1 MSRIEQIEAFI
12 AVVDEAGFSAAAE
25 RLGIAKSMV
34 SRRVSE
40 LERRLG
46 VQLLQRTTRRQ
57 SLTHAGREFYPRAS
71 QVIADLDEAED
82 LVGHAHGRISGRI
95 RLALPLVFGASQLAA
110 PLSRFMREHPKI
122 ELDIDL
128 SDRMVDMIADGVD
141 LAIRIGDLE
150 DSNLIARKLAQVH
163 FAVCASPAHLA
174 EHGTPRHPS
183 DLADYEVLV
192 YSNVAVGRQW
202 SWDIDGQRV
211 SPRVRHR
218 LSANNGEFLAAV
230 ASHDCGFVAGPLA
243 YLKGFI
249 ERGELVPVLEQY
261 PQRVVG
267 MYTVYPPGRLVSRR
281 VKLLSDALYAYFAER
296 DI

>member
-1 MSRIEQIEAFI
+1 MSRLEQIEAFI
-12 AVVDEAGFSAAAE
+12 AVVDESGFSAAAE

-34 SRRVSE
+34 SRRVGE

-57 SLTHAGREFYPRAS
+57 SLTHAGREFYPRAR
-71 QVIADLDEAED
+71 QVVADLDEAED
-82 LVGHAHGRISGRI
+82 LVGDVHGQLSGRI
-95 RLALPLVFGASQLAA
+95 RLALPLVFGVSQLAE
-110 PLSRFMREHPKI
+110 PISRFMREHPEI

-128 SDRMVDMIADGVD
+128 SDRMVDMIADAVD
-141 LAIRIGDLE
+141 LAIRIGNLE

-163 FAVCASPAHLA
+163 FAVCASPSFLAAHGA
-174 EHGTPRHPS
+174 PAHPS
-183 DLADYEVLV
+183 DLADREVLV

-202 SWDIDGQRV
+202 SWEIDGQRV

-230 ASHDCGFVAGPLA
+230 ASRDCGFVAGPLA

-249 ERGELVPVLEQY
+249 DRAELIPVLEQY
-261 PQRVVG
+261 SQPVVG
-267 MYTVYPPGRLVSRR
+267 MYAVYPPGRLVSTR
-281 VKLLSDALYAYFAER
+281 VKMLSDALYAYFADR